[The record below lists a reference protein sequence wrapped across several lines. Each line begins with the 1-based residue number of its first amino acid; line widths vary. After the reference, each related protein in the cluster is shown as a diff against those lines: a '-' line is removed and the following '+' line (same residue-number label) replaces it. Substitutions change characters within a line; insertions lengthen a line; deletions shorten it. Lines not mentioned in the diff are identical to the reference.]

1 MGSTQTTPLVLVHG
15 LWDTPQLFRRLEARL
30 EGRRPD
36 LWIPHLPHGLG
47 FPPLEVLAQRLDV
60 THLIDASPGRLSDGE
75 RRRLAIVVTL
85 AAAPDL
91 LLLDEPAAGMNP
103 KETEEMTA
111 LIRRIRDELGITVL
125 LIEHDMRVVM
135 GISDYITVLDHG
147 EKIAE
152 GLPKAIRTNPKVIE
166 AYLGRGAAAGH

>member
-1 MGSTQTTPLVLVHG
+1 MRFNGRFGDTFVVPKIVTPRAGAKV
-15 LWDTPQLFRRLEARL
+15 T
-30 EGRRPD
+30 D
-36 LWIPHLPHGLG
+36 LQEPT
-47 FPPLEVLAQRLDV
+47 AKMSKSSN
-60 THLIDASPGRLSDGE
+60 TDAG
-75 RRRLAIVVTL
+75 IVY
-85 AAAPDL
+85 
-91 LLLDEPAAGMNP
+91 LLDEPAAGMNP